1 MQIRCGPLVRV
12 LGSLILG
19 VEQLWPG
26 LCSNLI
32 VTLQRQKISAG
43 KIGLKT
49 THSCSVAKELKKSVP
64 LLCHI
69 SSKCPLEV
77 IEVMQYM

>member
-1 MQIRCGPLVRV
+1 MQTRCGPLVQV

-32 VTLQRQKISAG
+32 VTLQSQKASAG
-43 KIGLKT
+43 EIGLKT
-49 THSCSVAKELKKSVP
+49 THSCSVAEELKKSVP
-64 LLCHI
+64 WLCHV

-77 IEVMQYM
+77 ILFVQYM